1 MSEIDSERVKT
12 WHHID
17 TVRDFINQMIVELMQ
32 RGQYHD
38 ASKLESPEAEAF
50 AQANSDDFL
59 KGVTYGSDEYKSQIK
74 KLLGPALDH
83 HYALN
88 AHHPEHHDEGVD
100 GMTLIDL
107 CEMLCD
113 WKAATLRHD
122 DGDIERSIEINKD
135 RFKMSPQLT
144 QILANTAAAFGWVR
158 PDTE

>member
-1 MSEIDSERVKT
+1 MSEIDTERVKT
-12 WHHID
+12 WKHID
-17 TVRDFINQMIVELMQ
+17 TVREFINQMIGVLMK
-32 RGQYHD
+32 RGQDHD
-38 ASKLESPEAEAF
+38 ASKLESPEAEVF
-50 AQANSDDFL
+50 AEANSGDFL
-59 KGVTYGSDEYKSQIK
+59 KSVTYGSDEYKAQIK

-122 DGDIERSIEINKD
+122 DGDIERSIEINQK
-135 RFKMSPQLT
+135 RFEMSPQLT
-144 QILANTAAAFGWVR
+144 QILSNTAAAFGWVKV
-158 PDTE
+158 DD